1 MTGPKTDNTG
11 QIQKREPATKAD
23 GLANLVKGL
32 MPEIRNA
39 LPKHLTA
46 ERMTRLAVTALRT
59 TPELALCTP
68 ESFVGCVMQAAQLG
82 LEPNTPMGHAWLIPR
97 RNKKLDVGQRECTL
111 LIGYQ
116 GRMDLA
122 RRAGT
127 PIQPPSDVREGDFF
141 EYEKGTTPTLRHK
154 ESEAADREDR
164 PITHVYVCTK
174 VNGEPVFVVMTK
186 AQVEKRRAR
195 SASADDGPWVTDY
208 RPMALKSAVHELCKW
223 IPKSAEMARAEAV
236 DDAFDRGA
244 SITTVLDPA
253 IADAM
258 VKSGLIT
265 DGEIVDPQTGEVTAK
280 PELKLEANGG
290 KPS

>member
-1 MTGPKTDNTG
+1 MTGPKTDETG
-11 QIQKREPATKAD
+11 KIQKREPSKAD
-23 GLANLVKGL
+23 GLANLVQGL
-32 MPEIRNA
+32 MPAIRNA

-97 RNKKLDVGQRECTL
+97 RNKNLGAGQRECTL

-122 RRAGT
+122 RRANV
-127 PIQPPSDVREGDFF
+127 PIQPPSVVRDGDFF
-141 EYEKGTTPTLRHK
+141 EYEKGTSPTLRHK
-154 ESEAADREDR
+154 ESDDPAREDK
-164 PITHVYVCTK
+164 PITHVYAVSK
-174 VNGEPVFVVMTK
+174 VGGEPVFVVMTK

-208 RPMALKSAVHELCKW
+208 AAMCLKTGVHELCKW
-223 IPKSAEMARAEAV
+223 LPKSAEMARAEAIE
-236 DDAFDRGA
+236 DAADRGA
-244 SITTVLDPA
+244 PITTVLDPA

-258 VKSGLIT
+258 VKGGLIS
-265 DGEIVDPQTGEVTAK
+265 DGEIVDAQTGEVTAK
-280 PELKLEANGG
+280 PELKLEANGA
-290 KPS
+290 KAS

>member
-1 MTGPKTDNTG
+1 MTIKTDPTG
-11 QIQKREPATKAD
+11 QIQKREPSKAD
-23 GLANLVKGL
+23 GLATLVKGL

-97 RNKKLDVGQRECTL
+97 RNKNLGAGQRECTL

-127 PIQPPSDVREGDFF
+127 PIQPPGDVRDGDFF
-141 EYEKGTTPTLRHK
+141 EYEKGTKPTLRHK
-154 ESEAADREDR
+154 DSESPDREDR
-164 PITHVYVCTK
+164 PITHVYVCTEVSGK
-174 VNGEPVFVVMTK
+174 PVFVVMTK

-195 SASADDGPWVTDY
+195 SASPDDGPWVTDY
-208 RPMALKSAVHELCKW
+208 RPMALKTAVHELCKW

-236 DDAFDRGA
+236 DDAFNSGA

-258 VKSGLIT
+258 VRSGLIS
-265 DGEIVDPQTGEVTAK
+265 DGEIVDAQTGEVAAK
-280 PELKLEANGG
+280 PQPELKLDSGA
-290 KPS
+290 KAS